1 MQDRVGQAIE
11 TISSVIYGKE
21 HVIKLAV
28 TCLLAKGHL
37 LLEDL
42 PGMGKTTLAHTLAHV
57 FGLDYRRVQFTSDLL
72 PADVLG
78 SMVFEPNVGTFR
90 FHAGPVFTQLLLA
103 DEVNR
108 ATAKTQSALLEAMEE
123 RQVSL
128 DGTTRELPVP
138 FFVIATQNPI
148 TQLGTYPLPESQLDR
163 FLMRLSMG
171 YPDAETERRLLMHGD
186 TRHDIASLP
195 VCLTA
200 DGLVE
205 LQSACNQ
212 VSLSDAVVSYVQRLA
227 EASRQSEFISLGLS
241 PRGALAVIQ
250 SAKAWAFLGGRS
262 YLLPDDIQAVFP
274 SVVSHRLLVRPEL
287 DAGNN
292 DTATQLLSLVDVIQ

>member
-1 MQDRVGQAIE
+1 MQDRVMQAIG

-21 HVIKLAV
+21 HTVKLAV

-78 SMVFEPNVGTFR
+78 SMVFEPGTGTFR

-128 DGTTRELPVP
+128 DGTTRELPSP

-186 TRHDIASLP
+186 TRHDIAALP
-195 VCLTA
+195 ACLLA
-200 DGLVE
+200 EDLLA
-205 LQSACNQ
+205 LQQACDQ
-212 VSLSDAVVSYVQRLA
+212 VSLSDAVVNYVQRLA
-227 EASRQSEFISLGLS
+227 EASRQSDFISLGLS

-250 SAKAWAFLGGRS
+250 SAKAWAFLSGRD

-274 SVVSHRLLVRPEL
+274 SVVSHRLLVRTEL
-287 DAGNN
+287 GTGKDP
-292 DTATQLLSLVDVIQ
+292 ATELLSQVDVLQ